1 MKKENNFTGSSAGM
15 ETSIDNKLFQD
26 ALHFLKELISIPS
39 YSKEEAETANLI
51 ETFFTDRNIYSK
63 RELNNVWAAN
73 KYFNKTKPTVLLNS
87 HHDTV
92 KPNSGYTNDPF
103 TPRED
108 QGKLY
113 GLGSNDAGG
122 SLVALLFVF
131 VHFYEVTDLPFNL
144 VVAATAEEE
153 ISGHNGIEYLL
164 PFLPGINCGI
174 VGEPTL
180 MKMAVAEKGLLVLD
194 CIATGVAGHAAR
206 DEGVNSIYLALQDI
220 EWFRSFR
227 FDKSSPLLGDVHMA
241 VTSIDTVNKAH
252 NIVPSACNFTADIRV
267 NELYTLEEVLDIISS
282 NVKSQMKPR
291 STRLRPSFIS
301 DQHPLV
307 AAGNML
313 NLESYGSPTCSDKAL
328 MPFPTLKMGPGDSA
342 RSHMANEYIYKDELT
357 EGISTYTRLLLNLV
371 KTIK

>member
-1 MKKENNFTGSSAGM
+1 MKKENNFTGSFAGM

-73 KYFNKTKPTVLLNS
+73 KYFDKTKPTVLLNS

-92 KPNSGYTNDPF
+92 KPNRGYTNDPF
-103 TPRED
+103 TPSED

-144 VVAATAEEE
+144 VIAATAEEE

-194 CIATGVAGHAAR
+194 CISTGVAGHAAR

-220 EWFRSFR
+220 EWFR
-227 FDKSSPLLGDVHMA
+227 
-241 VTSIDTVNKAH
+241 
-252 NIVPSACNFTADIRV
+252 
-267 NELYTLEEVLDIISS
+267 
-282 NVKSQMKPR
+282 
-291 STRLRPSFIS
+291 
-301 DQHPLV
+301 
-307 AAGNML
+307 
-313 NLESYGSPTCSDKAL
+313 
-328 MPFPTLKMGPGDSA
+328 
-342 RSHMANEYIYKDELT
+342 
-357 EGISTYTRLLLNLV
+357 
-371 KTIK
+371 